1 MKQDPKIKKNMR
13 SLLKIHTNEVVE
25 MKEFIIFILDIF
37 TGGWIGYFFER
48 KENKVNN
55 ETKESQI
62 LEEKINSRKIKNN
75 EQINIVLRER
85 ILNLIKRFM
94 GLGVLNEKSQISNV
108 KIEGNYICIEFS
120 NHEKLEVYFS
130 SLDKIENIKINN
142 CFISKVQW
150 EDLIDN
156 PMRKRD

>member
-1 MKQDPKIKKNMR
+1 MR
-13 SLLKIHTNEVVE
+13 SLLRIHTNEVVE
-25 MKEFIIFILDIF
+25 MEEFIIFILDIF
-37 TGGWIGYFFER
+37 TYGWAGHFFGRKEK
-48 KENKVNN
+48 KENKEN
-55 ETKESQI
+55 QI
-62 LEEKINSRKIKNN
+62 LKEGINSEKIKFN

-85 ILNLIKRFM
+85 IINLIERFM
-94 GLGVLNEKSQISNV
+94 GLGVLNEKSKISNV

-156 PMRKRD
+156 SMRKRD